1 VIESERQE
9 VRAAA
14 RDLTAIRYRLLGV
27 QASIPPSAQE
37 TSREDLEGDRDVET
51 EMRSVI
57 ANGIQN
63 CLDPLIADLLAAAE
77 YQPESG
83 EAERLSMPPSG

>member
-1 VIESERQE
+1 VIEGARKEL
-9 VRAAA
+9 RAAA

-37 TSREDLEGDRDVET
+37 ISRGDLEGEPDVET
-51 EMRSVI
+51 ELRTVI
-57 ANGIQN
+57 ANVIQN
-63 CLDPLIADLLAAAE
+63 CLDPLINDLLAAAG

-83 EAERLSMPPSG
+83 R